1 MARSTSVSAWGSFT
15 SGFLA
20 TTNLAFG
27 CKVKGLLS
35 FGCTFNDM
43 DLFQLQLGCYK
54 TWQKILDMLFCS
66 ARKSPLSVSLFPVKI
81 EGVQN
86 IFCCLFFGLRF
97 SIFVWLSFLV
107 TSALYLQQ
115 FRTRIR
121 HFAWYLFA
129 TFWHGYFA
137 FCMVIWPC
145 PPSILHGICYILVLQ
160 TFMWVSWKFL

>member
-1 MARSTSVSAWGSFT
+1 M
-15 SGFLA
+15 
-20 TTNLAFG
+20 N
-27 CKVKGLLS
+27 
-35 FGCTFNDM
+35 
-43 DLFQLQLGCYK
+43 LFQLQLGCYK

-115 FRTRIR
+115 FGTRIRIR
-121 HFAWYLFA
+121 HFAWYLLHFGMVTLHFA
-129 TFWHGYFA
+129 WYLLHLAMSA
-137 FCMVIWPC
+137 FHFT
-145 PPSILHGICYILVLQ
+145 SYLLHFGTSNVHVGVLKVSLGCHLGFHLGFRVMLV
-160 TFMWVSWKFL
+160 TRCKA